1 MNVLSM
7 VNRKQTVPSLHET
20 CALAYGPVF
29 AKIRRRVLIIYALAC
44 LIAITPSV
52 LKMFFDFPPQIA
64 AVFLGILVPGGGFFA
79 AASPLSVALGVFTA
93 LFFFTAAFKT
103 LDMFGDMLGVAV
115 VWIGGMLGGLLANTQ
130 TPSWAPVLSVAA
142 SCIIWTYWA
151 FRVQAQLHFFRVS
164 RDRRLKTIDAMI
176 EKIEKFGDPNQE
188 KDERE
193 LSKEAVEASRYLFDL
208 CLDGKGYDNFDK
220 HFFSSLAAY
229 RYQFSYVGYALM
241 TLQCKYTPNFH
252 GYLNEAQRFLI
263 DGFTRYETCGYWK
276 WECLL
281 GYWKWNP
288 DPVVKGNVMLTGWAA
303 ALIAGYE
310 ANTGDQYYENPDSLR
325 FMPFKNRKKTYNYV
339 LKSIIESFVNQ
350 ISAESTALIP
360 CEPHMQFPICNSY
373 AIASI
378 LAYDRYHHSNYAEK
392 IYEKYIRALSEEF
405 CDPNGDMAVRRH
417 MLTGLRFVPKTALTG
432 GNFGNISVA
441 QPYHPVYPGLAK
453 RCYAI
458 VRDEVLEIKE
468 GVAYMKE
475 TPWEKVV
482 DMGTHVFS
490 PGLLISLLELTAL
503 EFGDYEMAS
512 ALVETE
518 KKYLT
523 MSKKRFKYKD
533 VSVCGMANLAAARWN
548 RKNDWYDT
556 ILKGPP
562 PAAYTGPLLGS
573 CSYPDVLVAK
583 AYSSGDNLELVLYNG
598 TGNQKADIVI
608 ERLQKN
614 TKYRIKETRTEF
626 ISDSSGKAALS
637 CVINGRT
644 ALSIVPA

>member
-1 MNVLSM
+1 
-7 VNRKQTVPSLHET
+7 
-20 CALAYGPVF
+20 
-29 AKIRRRVLIIYALAC
+29 
-44 LIAITPSV
+44 
-52 LKMFFDFPPQIA
+52 
-64 AVFLGILVPGGGFFA
+64 
-79 AASPLSVALGVFTA
+79 
-93 LFFFTAAFKT
+93 
-103 LDMFGDMLGVAV
+103 
-115 VWIGGMLGGLLANTQ
+115 
-130 TPSWAPVLSVAA
+130 
-142 SCIIWTYWA
+142 
-151 FRVQAQLHFFRVS
+151 
-164 RDRRLKTIDAMI
+164 
-176 EKIEKFGDPNQE
+176 
-188 KDERE
+188 
-193 LSKEAVEASRYLFDL
+193 
-208 CLDGKGYDNFDK
+208 
-220 HFFSSLAAY
+220 
-229 RYQFSYVGYALM
+229 M

-252 GYLNEAQRFLI
+252 GYLNKTQRFLI

-288 DPVVKGNVMLTGWAA
+288 DPVIRGNVMLTGWAA

-310 ANTGDQYYENPDSLR
+310 ANTGDQHYENPNSLR
-325 FMPFKNRKKTYNYV
+325 FIPFKNREKIYTYT

-373 AIASI
+373 AIAAI
-378 LAYDRYHHSNYAEK
+378 LAYDRYHHSNYSEK

-405 CDPNGDMAVRRH
+405 CDPNGDVAIRRH
-417 MLTGLRFVPKTALTG
+417 MLTGLRFIPKTALTG
-432 GNFGNISVA
+432 GGFGNISVA
-441 QPYHPVYPGLAK
+441 QPCHPVYPGLAK

-468 GVAYMKE
+468 GVAYMKKN
-475 TPWEKVV
+475 PWEKVV

-503 EFGDYEMAS
+503 EFGDYEMAN
-512 ALVETE
+512 ALFETE

-562 PAAYTGPLLGS
+562 TTAYTGPLLGS

-583 AYSSGDNLELVLYNG
+583 ACSKGENLELVLYNG
-598 TGNQKADIVI
+598 TENQKADIII
-608 ERLQKN
+608 ERLKKD
-614 TKYRIKETRTEF
+614 TKYCIEETGTEF

-637 CVINGRT
+637 CTINGRT
-644 ALSIVPA
+644 ALTIVPA

>member
-7 VNRKQTVPSLHET
+7 VNSKQTVPSLDET
-20 CALAYGPVF
+20 CTLAYGPAF
-29 AKIRRRVLIIYALAC
+29 AKIRRKVLIIYTVVC
-44 LIAITPSV
+44 LIAIVPSI
-52 LKMFFDFPPQIA
+52 LGIFFDFPPQIP

-79 AASPLSVALGVFTA
+79 AASPLSITLGMLTVL
-93 LFFFTAAFKT
+93 LFFTVAFKT
-103 LDMFGDMLGVAV
+103 LDLLGDMLGVAV
-115 VWIGGMLGGLLANTQ
+115 IWIAGILGGLLSNTQ

-142 SCIIWTYWA
+142 ACTIWTYWA
-151 FRVQAQLHFFRVS
+151 VRVQKQLHFFRIS
-164 RDRRLKTIDAMI
+164 RERRLKTIDAMI
-176 EKIEKFGDPNQE
+176 GKIEGLGASNQE
-188 KDERE
+188 KAERE
-193 LSKEAVEASRYLFDL
+193 LSREAVEASRYLFDL
-208 CLDGKGYDNFDK
+208 CLEGQGYDNFDK
-220 HFFSSLAAY
+220 HFFPSLAAY
-229 RYQFSYVGYALM
+229 RYQLSYVGYALM

-252 GYLNEAQRFLI
+252 GYLNKAQRFLI

-288 DPVVKGNVMLTGWAA
+288 DPVVRGNVMLTGWAA

-310 ANTGDQYYENPDSLR
+310 ANTGDQHYENPNSLR
-325 FMPFKNRKKTYNYV
+325 FMPFKNREKTYNYE
-339 LKSIIESFVNQ
+339 LKSVIEFFVNQ
-350 ISAESTALIP
+350 INAESTTLIP

-373 AIASI
+373 AIAAI
-378 LAYDRYHHSNYAEK
+378 LAYDRYHRSNYSEK

-405 CDPNGDMAVRRH
+405 CDPNGDVAIRRH
-417 MLTGLRFVPKTALTG
+417 MLTGLRFIPKTALTG
-432 GNFGNISVA
+432 SSFGNISVA
-441 QPYHPVYPGLAK
+441 QPCHPVYPGLAK

-475 TPWEKVV
+475 KPWEKVV

-503 EFGDYEMAS
+503 EFGDYEMAN
-512 ALVETE
+512 ALVAAE

-562 PAAYTGPLLGS
+562 PTAYTGPLLDS
-573 CSYPDVLVAK
+573 CAYPDVLVAK
-583 AYSSGDNLELVLYNG
+583 ACSNGENLELVLYNG
-598 TGNQKADIVI
+598 TENQKADII
-608 ERLQKN
+608 ITRLKKD
-614 TKYRIKETRTEF
+614 TKYCIKETGTEF
-626 ISDSSGKAALS
+626 ISDSSGKAVLS
-637 CVINGRT
+637 CTINGRT
-644 ALSIVPA
+644 ALTVVPT